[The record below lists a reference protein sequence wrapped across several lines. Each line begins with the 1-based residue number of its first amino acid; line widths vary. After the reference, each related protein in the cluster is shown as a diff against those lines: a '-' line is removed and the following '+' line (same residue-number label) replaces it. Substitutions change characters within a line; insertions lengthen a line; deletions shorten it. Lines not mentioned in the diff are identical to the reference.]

1 MKLFYI
7 LLGALLV
14 TQTSSAQA
22 PVTKDSVT
30 KSGDGKVFTT
40 AEQIPEF
47 PGGIPAFYKYISKN
61 LQYPIVARLIGLTG
75 KVNVSFV
82 LNENGKITEAT
93 PINCIGAGCEAEAA
107 RVLEL
112 CPTWKPGIQNGKP
125 VRVMYTM
132 PITFDLG
139 GKKEKTRLKDL
150 RRSEFGFVFSI
161 KDTLYTIDEAEKILG
176 KEFDPGQ
183 VLTADVFYNYNKLQK
198 FEMPG
203 KKEVYLI
210 IFKST

>member
-7 LLGALLV
+7 LLVALLG
-14 TQTSSAQA
+14 TQTSLAQA

-30 KSGDGKVFTT
+30 KTGNGKVFTT
-40 AEQIPEF
+40 IEQVPEF
-47 PGGIPAFYKYISKN
+47 PGGIPAFYSYISKN
-61 LQYPIVARLIGLTG
+61 LQYPVVARLLGITG
-75 KVNVSFV
+75 KVNMSFV
-82 LNENGKITEAT
+82 LNENGKIVEAT
-93 PINCIGAGCEAEAA
+93 PKNCLGAGCEAEAA

-112 CPTWKPGIQNGKP
+112 CPAWKPGIQDGKP
-125 VRVMYTM
+125 VRVMYTV
-132 PITFDLG
+132 PITFDLT

-150 RRSEFGFVFSI
+150 RKSDYGFVFSI

-176 KEFDPGQ
+176 KEFDPDQ
-183 VLTADVFYNYNKLQK
+183 VVAADSFYNYDKVQK
-198 FEMPG
+198 FEMPD